1 MDREQRIFA
10 RGNSEVRAAA
20 VDESGV
26 GLEGGGK
33 SMPRT
38 WWWTVRTWW
47 VSRPGFR
54 DLGPN
59 PHQEPYPALLGGVIG
74 RFRFDVDGYVTV
86 EPDYRLRPHADS
98 TPLLFLSG
106 LCESSHG
113 IGDAGSFSLLPLRAA
128 TILGGLCKQGT
139 A

>member
-1 MDREQRIFA
+1 MGREQRIFV

-26 GLEGGGK
+26 GLEVEESSYQGRGGGPCGPGG
-33 SMPRT
+33 SRDRVPR
-38 WWWTVRTWW
+38 
-47 VSRPGFR
+47 
-54 DLGPN
+54 GPN

-74 RFRFDVDGYVTV
+74 RFRFDADGDVTV

-98 TPLLFLSG
+98 TPPLFLSG

-128 TILGGLCKQGT
+128 TILGGLRKQGT